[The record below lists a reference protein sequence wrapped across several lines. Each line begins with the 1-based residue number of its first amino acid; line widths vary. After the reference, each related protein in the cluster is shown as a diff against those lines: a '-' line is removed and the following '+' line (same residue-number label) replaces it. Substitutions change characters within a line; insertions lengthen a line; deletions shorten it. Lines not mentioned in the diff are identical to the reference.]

1 MSLVSSFFPSLSLA
15 LSISLPLFLTK
26 YNITGPSTRQTP
38 RKWLASNHKLTP
50 PEVCDSG
57 SEDWIC
63 WGTGSYRRK
72 VCNDQGS
79 RERGEGLKRSS
90 CLFLF
95 FFFSFYCRWD
105 TQAHKIVDPERCMF
119 PDDEYLRA
127 GTGYVFLSSF
137 PSYSSFPHSSCQ

>member
-1 MSLVSSFFPSLSLA
+1 MSLVSSSFPYLPLSLA
-15 LSISLPLFLTK
+15 LSISLPPFLTK

-72 VCNDQGS
+72 VCNDKGS

-95 FFFSFYCRWD
+95 FSSLFI
-105 TQAHKIVDPERCMF
+105 AGGI
-119 PDDEYLRA
+119 LRH
-127 GTGYVFLSSF
+127 TRL
-137 PSYSSFPHSSCQ
+137 